1 MIAITRTLVRYVGL
15 PAAIGLTLFS
25 THKAYKAYQK
35 LKALEAELINPL
47 KKEAAKWANA
57 ISQIGGAEEELT
69 FWEKRHSKGTGSL
82 ELKSRRF
89 NQDPLIEKHYPDPEK
104 ANELICY
111 ARQSISE
118 SSDKEKS
125 TENKEV
131 EKVLLKVEH
140 KIRKQKVKNN
150 PDYSAV
156 RQTLKDTIDHIKM
169 IRSDYDYEI
178 SKRQKQ
184 IDVKFQQW
192 LLSAGISVATAGA
205 LGSKGLNK
213 VA

>member
-1 MIAITRTLVRYVGL
+1 MIAITRTLIRYVGL

-25 THKAYKAYQK
+25 SHKAYKAYRK
-35 LKALEAELINPL
+35 LKALEAELINPI
-47 KKEAAKWANA
+47 KMEAAKWANA
-57 ISQIGGAEEELT
+57 ISQLGGAEEELT
-69 FWEKRHSKGTGSL
+69 YWEKSL
-82 ELKSRRF
+82 ESKSHYF
-89 NQDPLIEKHYPDPEK
+89 AQGPLIEKHYPDPEK
-104 ANELICY
+104 ACELISK
-111 ARQSISE
+111 AKKNIAE
-118 SSDKEKS
+118 SSDMEKS
-125 TENKEV
+125 GGEKEV

-140 KIRKQKVKNN
+140 KIRKLKIKNN
-150 PDYSAV
+150 PDYNPV